1 MELFSIRIQR
11 TFQLVSTGKANQSAF
26 HCFGR
31 GFEGQWLLAQ
41 RFWKEVSEAIP
52 ARRVGQP
59 VQCTVHGIAFR
70 SERMQY
76 EPVHLVQ

>member
-1 MELFSIRIQR
+1 MKEKSKIEKNAEERQISL
-11 TFQLVSTGKANQSAF
+11 LSTALGEASKAN
-26 HCFGR
+26 GY
-31 GFEGQWLLAQ
+31 
-41 RFWKEVSEAIP
+41 WKEVSEAIP

>member
-1 MELFSIRIQR
+1 MKEKSKIEKNAEERQISL
-11 TFQLVSTGKANQSAF
+11 LSTALGEASKAN
-26 HCFGR
+26 GY
-31 GFEGQWLLAQ
+31 WLK
-41 RFWKEVSEAIP
+41 RFWKEVSEAVP

-70 SERMQY
+70 PERMQY